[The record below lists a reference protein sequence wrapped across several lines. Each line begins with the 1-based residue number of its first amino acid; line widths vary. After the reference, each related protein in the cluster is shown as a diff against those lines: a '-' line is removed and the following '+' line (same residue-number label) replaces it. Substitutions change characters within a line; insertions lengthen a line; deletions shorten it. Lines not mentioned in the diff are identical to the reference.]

1 MARIVLTDAY
11 IKIGGVDLSDHIA
24 SVELSQE
31 VEEVE
36 TTAFGDSART
46 RTGGLANNSL
56 SLDFHQDFAAASVDA
71 TITPLIGGTASFE
84 VRARSTATAVSATNP
99 KWTGTVLLTEWTPLA
114 GAIGELSTA
123 SITWPVSGAVTR
135 GTAP

>member
-1 MARIVLTDAY
+1 MARIVLTNAVV
-11 IKIGGVDLSDHIA
+11 KINSVDLSDHVA

-46 RTGGLANNSL
+46 RTGGLANNTL
-56 SLDFHQDFAAASVDA
+56 SLDFHQDFASASVDDTLNA
-71 TITPLIGGTASFE
+71 LVGGTASFE
-84 VRARSTATAVSATNP
+84 ILPAGTAVSATNP
-99 KWTGTVLLTEWTPLA
+99 KYTGTVLLTEWTPVS
-114 GAIGELSTA
+114 GAIGELATA

-135 GTAP
+135 ATA

>member
-1 MARIVLTDAY
+1 MARIVLTNAVV
-11 IKIGGVDLSDHIA
+11 KINSVDLSDHVA

-56 SLDFHQDFAAASVDA
+56 SLDFHQDFASASVDDTLNA
-71 TITPLIGGTASFE
+71 LVGGTASFE
-84 VRARSTATAVSATNP
+84 ILPNGTAVGATNP
-99 KWTGTVLLTEWTPLA
+99 RYTGTVLLTEWTPVA
-114 GAIGELSTA
+114 GAIGELATA
-123 SITWPVSGAVTR
+123 SITWPISGAVTR
-135 GTAP
+135 ATA

>member
-1 MARIVLTDAY
+1 MARIVLTNAVV
-11 IKIGGVDLSDHIA
+11 KINSVDLSDHVA

-56 SLDFHQDFAAASVDA
+56 SLDFHQDFASASVDDTLNA
-71 TITPLIGGTASFE
+71 LVGGTASFE
-84 VRARSTATAVSATNP
+84 ILPAGTAVSATNP
-99 KWTGTVLLTEWTPLA
+99 KYSGTVLLTEWTPVS
-114 GAIGELSTA
+114 GAIGELATA

-135 GTAP
+135 ATA

>member
-1 MARIVLTDAY
+1 MARIVLTNAVV
-11 IKIGGVDLSDHIA
+11 KINSVDLSDHVA

-56 SLDFHQDFAAASVDA
+56 SLDFHQDFASASVDDTLNA
-71 TITPLIGGTASFE
+71 LVGGTASFE
-84 VRARSTATAVSATNP
+84 ILANGTAASATNP
-99 KWTGTVLLTEWTPLA
+99 KYTGTVLLTEWTPVS
-114 GAIGELSTA
+114 GAIGELATA
-123 SITWPVSGAVTR
+123 SITWPISGAVTR
-135 GTAP
+135 ATA

>member
-1 MARIVLTDAY
+1 MARIVLTNAVV
-11 IKIGGVDLSDHIA
+11 KINSVDLSDHVA

-56 SLDFHQDFAAASVDA
+56 SLDFHQDFASSSVDDTLNA
-71 TITPLIGGTASFE
+71 LVGGTASFE
-84 VRARSTATAVSATNP
+84 ILPAGTAVSATNP
-99 KWTGTVLLTEWTPLA
+99 KYSGTVLLTEWTPVS
-114 GAIGELSTA
+114 GAIGELATA
-123 SITWPVSGAVTR
+123 SITWPISGAVTR
-135 GTAP
+135 ATA

>member
-1 MARIVLTDAY
+1 MARIVLTNAVV
-11 IKIGGVDLSDHIA
+11 KINSVDLSDHVA

-56 SLDFHQDFAAASVDA
+56 SLDFHQDFASGSVDA
-71 TITPLIGGTASFE
+71 TLNALVGGTASFE
-84 VRARSTATAVSATNP
+84 ILANGTAASATNP
-99 KWTGTVLLTEWTPLA
+99 KYTGTVLLTEWTPVS
-114 GAIGELSTA
+114 GAIGELATA
-123 SITWPVSGAVTR
+123 SITWPISGAVTR
-135 GTAP
+135 ATA

>member
-1 MARIVLTDAY
+1 MARIVLTNAVV
-11 IKIGGVDLSDHIA
+11 KINSVDLSDHVA

-56 SLDFHQDFAAASVDA
+56 SLDFHQDFASASVDDTLNA
-71 TITPLIGGTASFE
+71 LVGGTASFE
-84 VRARSTATAVSATNP
+84 ILPAGTAVSATNP
-99 KWTGTVLLTEWTPLA
+99 KYTGTVLLTEWTPVS
-114 GAIGELSTA
+114 GAIGELATA
-123 SITWPVSGAVTR
+123 SITWPISGAVTR
-135 GTAP
+135 ATA